1 MKTLF
6 TFLLILSFLFP
17 SFGVSDYK
25 SNDDLYVWAISGLN
39 LRTQPDAKSS
49 KIINIPYGEKVKIID
64 TQINTHKFSYT
75 MSKSNTYGKS
85 VSWEIDGYWVQ
96 VKFGNEEGYVF
107 DGYLGRFPTITK
119 SAETVPYLTLE
130 TLKPYGKE
138 NWGGLK
144 NEKKETMLDF
154 DYNARDPD
162 KGHSSSYL
170 LTFKNGS
177 SYEDVSESFSGYVSI
192 FIKDISLEEGY
203 LFLNALMGIE
213 YKQKMNKGNENPEA
227 GIHLSSVKENQ
238 INFIG
243 QGMSTILV
251 KKVEGGVMIQSGGG
265 C

>member
-6 TFLLILSFLFP
+6 TFLLILTLLFP

-64 TQINTHKFSYT
+64 TQINQHHFSYM
-75 MSKSNTYGKS
+75 MSQSNKYGNS
-85 VSWEIDGYWVQ
+85 VAWEIDGYWVQ
-96 VKFGNEEGYVF
+96 VKYGNEEGYVF
-107 DGYLGRFPTITK
+107 DGYLGKFPTITT
-119 SAETVPYLTLE
+119 SAEEIPYLTLE
-130 TLKPYGKE
+130 TFKAYGKE
-138 NWGGLK
+138 HWGGLK

-154 DYNARDPD
+154 DDNARDPD
-162 KGHSSSYL
+162 KGRSSSYF

-177 SYEDVSESFSGYVSI
+177 SYKNVEESFSGYVSI

-203 LFLNALMGIE
+203 LFLNASIGLE
-213 YKQKMNKGNENPEA
+213 YKQKVNKEN
-227 GIHLSSVKENQ
+227 GSLGDGTYLSSIKKDQV
-238 INFIG
+238 NFTG
-243 QGMSTILV
+243 NGMNIMI
-251 KKVEGGVMIQSGGG
+251 KKVEGGVIIQSGGG

>member
-49 KIINIPYGEKVKIID
+49 KIINIPYGEKVRVID
-64 TQINTHKFSYT
+64 AQINTRQFSYT
-75 MSKSNTYGKS
+75 MSKSSS
-85 VSWEIDGYWVQ
+85 VAWQIDGYWVQ
-96 VKFGNEEGYVF
+96 VRFGDEEGYVF
-107 DGYLGRFPTITK
+107 DGYLGKFPTITK
-119 SAETVPYLTLE
+119 SAETIPYLTLK
-130 TLKPYGKE
+130 TFQAYGKE

-144 NEKKETMLDF
+144 NEKKESTLDF
-154 DYNARDPD
+154 DDNARDPD
-162 KGHSSSYL
+162 KGLSSSYL

-177 SYEDVSESFSGYVSI
+177 SYEDVNESFSGYVSI

-213 YKQKMNKGNENPEA
+213 YKQKMRKGIERVGE
-227 GIHLSSVKENQ
+227 GIHLAAVEENQ
-238 INFIG
+238 VRFTG
-243 QGMSTILV
+243 EGMSTIIL
-251 KKVEGGVMIQSGGG
+251 KKVEGGIIIQSGGG